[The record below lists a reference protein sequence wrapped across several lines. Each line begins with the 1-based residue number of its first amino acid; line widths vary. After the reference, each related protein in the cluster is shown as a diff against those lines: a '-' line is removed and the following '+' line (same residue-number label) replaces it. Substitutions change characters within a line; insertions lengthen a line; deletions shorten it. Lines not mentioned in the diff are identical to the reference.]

1 MRSRLL
7 AAATTAT
14 VLAATLSGCITVH
27 GETAVVPA
35 ISKAE
40 AKKVLENFT
49 KVNNKANRTYDA
61 ELNATIEAGALG
73 AIDQAGLRARDEVH
87 PNGNEDFA
95 PLELTDPRFLIP
107 EQAGWPKSFV
117 ADTASN
123 RSDGGRWYLVFQRN
137 GVDEP
142 WKATYLAVL
151 PEDAVPEFAFEEDG
165 HVVDVPVG
173 GGPGGDA
180 GAPKPAIAP
189 DEISEAYTDYL
200 QDGGSGWADGPHTSG
215 WRAERDENAEQ
226 PGRRTEWADLPAG
239 PPRFT
244 PFALRTEDGGTV
256 VFFASH
262 HHKKQTVAEGYT
274 PKIKDAYVKALLKG
288 EAKHSVT
295 YVRVSEQAA
304 LVPPAS
310 EGGDVQFLSRVA
322 GLIEAKG
329 S

>member
-35 ISKAE
+35 ISEAR

-49 KVNNKANRTYDA
+49 EVNNKANRTYDA

-73 AIDQAGLRARDEVH
+73 AIDQAGLRAREEVH
-87 PNGNEDFA
+87 PQGNQDFS

-123 RSDGGRWYLVFQRN
+123 RSNGGRWYLVFQRH
-137 GVDEP
+137 GIDEP

-151 PEDAVPEFAFEEDG
+151 DEAEAPEFALDEDG

-173 GGPGGDA
+173 GGTGGES
-180 GAPKPAIAP
+180 GAPEPAVAP
-189 DEISEAYTDYL
+189 DELSEAYTGYL
-200 QDGGSGWADGPHTSG
+200 QDGGSGWADGPHTSE
-215 WRAERDENAEQ
+215 WRAEREKNAER
-226 PGRRTEWADLPAG
+226 PGVRTEWADLPAG

-244 PFALRTEDGGTV
+244 PFALRTEDGGTM

-262 HHKKQTVAEGYT
+262 HHKKQTVAKGYS
-274 PKIKDAYVKALLKG
+274 PKIDDPYVKALMKG
-288 EAKHSVT
+288 EPQQSVT
-295 YVRVSEQAA
+295 YIRVSEQAV

-310 EGGDVQFLSRVA
+310 DGGETQFLSRVA